1 MHRFFDDMNDLEEKQ
16 KELRGQIVKKQTKIL
31 SKVVSLQKKS
41 QKSLDSLKEEEESLE
56 SKLSK
61 KSLPNLPSDK
71 KIEKES
77 EKD

>member
-31 SKVVSLQKKS
+31 SKVVSFQQKSK
-41 QKSLDSLKEEEESLE
+41 QSLDSLKEEEESLE

-61 KSLPNLPSDK
+61 KSLPNLPSVKEED
-71 KIEKES
+71 EKE
-77 EKD
+77 

>member
-31 SKVVSLQKKS
+31 SKVVSFQNKKS

-61 KSLPNLPSDK
+61 KSLPNLPSVKEED
-71 KIEKES
+71 EKE
-77 EKD
+77 

>member
-31 SKVVSLQKKS
+31 SKVVSFQKKS

>member
-31 SKVVSLQKKS
+31 SKVVSFQKKS

-71 KIEKES
+71 NIDK
-77 EKD
+77 

>member
-31 SKVVSLQKKS
+31 SKVVSFQRGSK
-41 QKSLDSLKEEEESLE
+41 QSLDSLKEEEESLE